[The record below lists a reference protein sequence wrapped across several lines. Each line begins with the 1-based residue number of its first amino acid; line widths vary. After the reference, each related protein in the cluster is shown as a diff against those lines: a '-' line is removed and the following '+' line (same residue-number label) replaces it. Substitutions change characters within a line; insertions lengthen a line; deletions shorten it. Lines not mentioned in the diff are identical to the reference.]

1 MADYITGEIRA
12 FGGQTPPDDWML
24 CDGSLLPITQYQ
36 ALYALIGTIYGG
48 DGVNTFAVPDFRGR
62 LVVGQGQTPPPPG
75 GTSSNFV
82 LGQSGGSETVS
93 LTPAQNAA
101 HTHAFNAVNAPATST
116 APVGGTSPSFTSTM
130 ALATVTPN
138 GTVAGLYMATNVA
151 GATNQTFDPNFLD
164 YAGGAAS
171 GGSSQTAGNP
181 HNNVMPFIAITYMIC
196 VNGLYP
202 TRS

>member
-12 FGGQTPPDDWML
+12 FGGTTPPDDWVP
-24 CDGSLLPITQYQ
+24 CDGRLLSISQYQ
-36 ALYALIGTIYGG
+36 PLYALIGTIYGG
-48 DGVNTFAVPDFRGR
+48 DGVNNFAVPDFRGR
-62 LVVGQGQTPPPPG
+62 LVVGQGQTTPPAG
-75 GTSSNFV
+75 STASNFA
-82 LGQSGGSETVS
+82 LGQSGGTETVS
-93 LTPAQNAA
+93 LTSAQNAA

-116 APVGGTSPSFTSTM
+116 APVGGAAPNFTNTM

-151 GATNQTFDPNFLD
+151 GATSQTFDPNFLD

-171 GGSSQTAGNP
+171 GGGSQSGGDP

-196 VNGLYP
+196 VNGLFP
-202 TRS
+202 NRS